1 MKLLADGRVITRDGA
16 NPFIEDGGVVFE
28 GEGIVEVG
36 QRAELEE
43 KYPEAERIS
52 ARGGVIMP
60 GLINAHSHLR
70 GIFANLLS
78 FGGEPGK
85 SYLQVMDGQWWAL
98 DRKMKRK
105 DSSAAADC
113 AFISCI
119 ENGVTT
125 VFEQHAAY
133 GETPGSLF
141 ALAESAKKLG
151 VRTCLSYE
159 ISDREGEKKM
169 KQAVKESVEYISAV
183 RGCEDDSA
191 AAMMGLHAQFTLSDG
206 TLDYCASK
214 IPAGTGWCIHVAE
227 SALDVTE
234 SLNKHGIRPVFRL
247 YDFGV
252 IGRNTI
258 YSDCTHISERE
269 MDIIKNNDTMVVHS
283 PESNMANAV
292 GCPPVLKLEEKGI
305 LVGLGAGGYTRDM
318 LESLK
323 TASLL
328 NKHELNDPSAAP
340 EKISSLLFEGNAGIA
355 ARFFRRPLGILKRGA
370 HADIIVL
377 DYIPPVPMTAENIDR
392 HLLFGMSGAM
402 TRTVIIGGELRMRDR
417 ELLGIDKEAV
427 LAHARETAQEL
438 QKRVLKK

>member
-1 MKLLADGRVITRDGA
+1 
-16 NPFIEDGGVVFE
+16 
-28 GEGIVEVG
+28 
-36 QRAELEE
+36 
-43 KYPEAERIS
+43 
-52 ARGGVIMP
+52 
-60 GLINAHSHLR
+60 
-70 GIFANLLS
+70 
-78 FGGEPGK
+78 
-85 SYLQVMDGQWWAL
+85 
-98 DRKMKRK
+98 
-105 DSSAAADC
+105 
-113 AFISCI
+113 
-119 ENGVTT
+119 
-125 VFEQHAAY
+125 
-133 GETPGSLF
+133 
-141 ALAESAKKLG
+141 
-151 VRTCLSYE
+151 
-159 ISDREGEKKM
+159 
-169 KQAVKESVEYISAV
+169 
-183 RGCEDDSA
+183 
-191 AAMMGLHAQFTLSDG
+191 
-206 TLDYCASK
+206 
-214 IPAGTGWCIHVAE
+214 
-227 SALDVTE
+227 
-234 SLNKHGIRPVFRL
+234 
-247 YDFGV
+247 
-252 IGRNTI
+252 
-258 YSDCTHISERE
+258 